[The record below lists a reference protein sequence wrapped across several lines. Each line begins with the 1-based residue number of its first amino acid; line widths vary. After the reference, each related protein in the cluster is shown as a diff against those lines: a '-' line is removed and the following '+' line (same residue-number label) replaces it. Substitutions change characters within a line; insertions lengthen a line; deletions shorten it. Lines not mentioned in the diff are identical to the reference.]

1 MNNQTRSEAAS
12 NRHISFIQLS
22 CAVLLMAL
30 AFSANAAG
38 GGGPVYTSGQANYYE
53 MKAPFTVN
61 ILDKKRMRFMQIK
74 ISLMSMDADA
84 IAAVEKHMAPIRHE
98 LLMMFTH
105 RDISE
110 VMGIQAREGLRQEAL
125 QKVQAVL
132 MKHAEIDSAGKNTTE
147 EGTAY
152 PTGVQELLF
161 TSFVIQ

>member
-1 MNNQTRSEAAS
+1 
-12 NRHISFIQLS
+12 
-22 CAVLLMAL
+22 
-30 AFSANAAG
+30 
-38 GGGPVYTSGQANYYE
+38 
-53 MKAPFTVN
+53 
-61 ILDKKRMRFMQIK
+61 MQIK

-98 LLMMFTH
+98 LLMIFTH

-110 VMGIQAREGLRQEAL
+110 VMGIQAREALRQQAL
-125 QKVQAVL
+125 TSVQEVL

-147 EGTAY
+147 EGTEY